1 MGWLGLK
8 PALDK
13 MQTVRLLPTPESSTH
28 VRGLFWRPNEAFI
41 TELAAALEGQKVLEV
56 FAGNGY
62 LASVLARRGVEVLA
76 TSLLSGMD
84 AHSEGL
90 YHPVVE
96 CDAVSAVQAL
106 GTGHDVLLM
115 SWPTVTEQAF
125 LAACL
130 WGDKPIC
137 FIGEVTCYASGR
149 LGGCATDRF
158 FECFAPEK
166 TFASYHGYGTEKAF
180 IGKMA
185 APSSKFREDKR
196 AWLRQAHQADKW
208 LPD

>member
-1 MGWLGLK
+1 
-8 PALDK
+8 
-13 MQTVRLLPTPESSTH
+13 MQTAPLLPAPESLDQ
-28 VRGLFWRPNEAFI
+28 VRGLFWRPNESFI
-41 TELAAALEGQKVLEV
+41 TELAAALAGKKVLEV

-62 LASVLARRGVEVLA
+62 LACMLARRGVEVLA

-96 CDAVSAVQAL
+96 FDAVSAVQAL
-106 GTGHDVLLM
+106 GPVHDVLLM

-137 FIGEVTCYASGR
+137 FIGEFTCYASGQ
-149 LGGCATDRF
+149 LGGCATDKF
-158 FECFAPEK
+158 FESFALER
-166 TFASYHGYGTEKAF
+166 TFASYHGYGIEKAC

-185 APSSKFREDKR
+185 APSRKFREDKR
-196 AWLRQAHQADKW
+196 AWQRQAHQAGKW

>member
-1 MGWLGLK
+1 
-8 PALDK
+8 
-13 MQTVRLLPTPESSTH
+13 MQMARLLPTPESSTH

-41 TELAAALEGQKVLEV
+41 ADLAAALEGQKVLEV

-62 LASVLARRGVEVLA
+62 LASVLTRRGVEVLA

-106 GTGHDVLLM
+106 GAGYDVLLM

-137 FIGEVTCYASGR
+137 FIGEVTCYATAR

-158 FECFAPEK
+158 FECFEPER
-166 TFASYHGYGTEKAF
+166 TFASYHGYDTEKAF

-185 APSSKFREDKR
+185 APSAHFKQARL
-196 AWLRQAHQADKW
+196 AWERSASIKSNFPRLQAD
-208 LPD
+208 